1 MANWFPQNSA
11 DFLLKDV
18 YYQEN
23 FDYLSIT
30 KDKSLLRLS
39 ADFDISKKDSKFTLG
54 YRKTDFW
61 RRKKLKMSGIK
72 KIDIY
77 SSDNED
83 NILLQLNIWVVNEEK
98 YKTLMKTNDD
108 IEEIFKPFL
117 IQHNKNERSFLIG
130 FYKKTP
136 RLNEIQLIIDKA
148 HIMGKMS
155 RSMTC
160 YCLYDF

>member
-1 MANWFPQNSA
+1 
-11 DFLLKDV
+11 
-18 YYQEN
+18 
-23 FDYLSIT
+23 
-30 KDKSLLRLS
+30 
-39 ADFDISKKDSKFTLG
+39 
-54 YRKTDFW
+54 
-61 RRKKLKMSGIK
+61 MSGIK

-83 NILLQLNIWVVNEEK
+83 SILLQLNTWVVNEEK
-98 YKTLMKTNDD
+98 YNILMKTNDD

-136 RLNEIQLIIDKA
+136 RLNKIQLIIDKA